1 MWIPRIEERF
11 GEMINNMIV
20 KAKTGRDIYIYGIQF
35 ITYKFNS
42 EKIIVV
48 KSSLQ
53 INKNYG
59 NTI

>member
-1 MWIPRIEERF
+1 
-11 GEMINNMIV
+11 MIV